1 MGGIGRYHDAK
12 QNKPDVEVSITCF
25 LSYTET
31 EKLKMTQVQKKTTR
45 HWEEGQGEGQK
56 EQERIKT
63 REGRHDQSS
72 ICALWKCRSET
83 VQLICVNYNIK

>member
-31 EKLKMTQVQKKTTR
+31 EKLKMTQV
-45 HWEEGQGEGQK
+45 
-56 EQERIKT
+56 
-63 REGRHDQSS
+63 
-72 ICALWKCRSET
+72 
-83 VQLICVNYNIK
+83 